1 MPFPPPLKEP
11 LSSYEAQSPALGETS
26 PPPGTTF
33 ALLGLYPSPPPPVLP
48 SSEDDSCR
56 IERRELSYLSYI
68 LASWQ
73 RRILTLPEDT
83 FPTFEQVTDRQFVT
97 DTYHV
102 TYAHAGA
109 EWRSSHRIK
118 RLNDQRILIVH
129 LANDGYLYFNPDDLT
144 VDEVANRRHP
154 TCNAGWKV
162 FKTGIPA
169 SMVKEKLRDFREFAD
184 AWFGTP
190 KIRMSVLYNSES
202 CRVDICFLTKDEAV
216 GLEFSFEADSP
227 LPPPTPGVSLWWD

>member
-1 MPFPPPLKEP
+1 MNPWH
-11 LSSYEAQSPALGETS
+11 SS

-33 ALLGLYPSPPPPVLP
+33 VLLGHHPPPPPPVLP

-56 IERRELSYLSYI
+56 IEQRELSCLSYI

-73 RRILTLPEDT
+73 RHILTLPEDT
-83 FPTFEQVTDRQFVT
+83 FPTFEQVADRNFVT
-97 DTYHV
+97 DTHHV

-109 EWRSSHRIK
+109 EWHSSHRIK

-144 VDEVANRRHP
+144 VDKVANRRHP

-162 FKTGIPA
+162 LKTGEATLLPGIRICLVWDYRDSHVRPLQL
-169 SMVKEKLRDFREFAD
+169 KKLPR
-184 AWFGTP
+184 
-190 KIRMSVLYNSES
+190 
-202 CRVDICFLTKDEAV
+202 
-216 GLEFSFEADSP
+216 
-227 LPPPTPGVSLWWD
+227 